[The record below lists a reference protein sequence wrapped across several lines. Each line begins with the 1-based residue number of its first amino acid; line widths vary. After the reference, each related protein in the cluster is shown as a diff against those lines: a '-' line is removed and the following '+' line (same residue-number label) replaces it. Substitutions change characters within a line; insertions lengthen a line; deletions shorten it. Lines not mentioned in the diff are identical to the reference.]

1 MLGIYSGK
9 KARFMK
15 NFLTGVGSIEEAVQ
29 NYIRAVK
36 AGEFPGAEHT
46 F

>member
-1 MLGIYSGK
+1 
-9 KARFMK
+9 MK
-15 NFLTGVGSIEEAVQ
+15 NFLAGTGSIEEAVQ

-36 AGEFPGAEHT
+36 AGEFPSVEHT